1 MKKLPALLAL
11 AMFAVPVAYAQDG
24 ASCATAYPLIPGTIT
39 VDTTGATGWVNNFG
53 PLGSPSNDVAYTF
66 TTGADAATGTI
77 TPTTADYPFALYLTS
92 SCTAGAGPT
101 PIGATGTA
109 GNGIAL
115 SGITAASTQYWLF
128 VTGTAAGGP
137 GANGSVTIDV
147 TPTLPVT
154 LQSFEID

>member
-1 MKKLPALLAL
+1 MKKIAAVIAL
-11 AMFAVPVAYAQDG
+11 AMCVAPVAYAAPG
-24 ASCATAYPLIPGTIT
+24 GSCAEAIPLTPGTIT
-39 VDTTGATGWVNNFG
+39 VDTTGATQWISAFG

-77 TPTTADYPFALYLTS
+77 TPTGGSYPFAVYVLN

-115 SGITAASTQYWLF
+115 TGITNPSTQYWVV

-137 GANGSVTIDV
+137 GANGTVTH
-147 TPTLPVT
+147 
-154 LQSFEID
+154 